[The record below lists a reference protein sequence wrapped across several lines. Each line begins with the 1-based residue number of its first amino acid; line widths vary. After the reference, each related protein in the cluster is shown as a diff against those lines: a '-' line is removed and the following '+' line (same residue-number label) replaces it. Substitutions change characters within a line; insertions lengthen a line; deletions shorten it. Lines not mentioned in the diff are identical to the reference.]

1 MHMRKREITVFSIF
15 GVLLALTN
23 FVENFIVAKSFA
35 LGAPFNGKS
44 IPEEVFKQ
52 KTDMNHYAIIAGCVF
67 RVLFVLFLLY
77 VGWKIAYRFLG
88 LRYIIPITLAILIV
102 PALIEFALQP
112 GDKTAWY
119 ALRDNITR
127 AAAWIAIMQIYYIAS
142 KKVQLKSSS
151 T

>member
-1 MHMRKREITVFSIF
+1 MQKREITVFSIF
-15 GVLLALTN
+15 GVLLALTS

-52 KTDMNHYAIIAGCVF
+52 ITAVNHYAIAVGYVF
-67 RVLFVLFLLY
+67 RILFVLFLLY

-112 GDKTAWY
+112 GDKTVWY
-119 ALRDNITR
+119 ALRDNIIR
-127 AAAWIAIMQIYYIAS
+127 AAIWISIMKIYYITS
-142 KKVQLKSSS
+142 KKVQLKNLSV
-151 T
+151 